1 MVTYKL
7 YTNDKEQTIQFPTSY
22 HDLTYGQFLRLRT
35 EYKGSDLGHLLD
47 ILTGIPRPVWMN
59 LPIAEAS
66 KIIQGL
72 QWIITGAFKWDELP
86 VPAQIT
92 YAGKA
97 YNIPKDLGLE
107 TFGQK
112 IVLEAR
118 LDAAL
123 KAPFYKPTK
132 PEDFKNLLTN
142 TVSAQLAAS
151 IPYIVA
157 VYMQPRVTGKPFDE
171 TEVAAFE
178 LEILNCRAVEVYP
191 IGNFFI
197 RSLLGSL
204 MRGLTPSRPQA
215 PKVKRGNSKRKPALK
230 KSKTKRGTS

>member
-7 YTNDKEQTIQFPTSY
+7 YVNDKEETIQFPTSY
-22 HDLTYGQFLRLRT
+22 SDLTYAQFLRLRT
-35 EYKGSDLGHLLD
+35 EYKGADLGHLLD
-47 ILTGIPRPVWMN
+47 ILTGIPRSIWMN
-59 LPIAEAS
+59 LPIAEAN
-66 KIIQGL
+66 KVTQFL
-72 QWIITGAFKWDELP
+72 QWIVTGSIKWDKLP
-86 VPAQIT
+86 LPSQIT
-92 YAGKA
+92 YAGKV
-97 YNIPKDLGLE
+97 YDIPKDLGLE

-132 PEDFKNLLTN
+132 PEDFKTLVERNIQ
-142 TVSAQLAAS
+142 AQLCAS

-171 TEVAAFE
+171 TEVAAVE

-191 IGNFFI
+191 IGNFII

-204 MRGLTPSRPQA
+204 KRGTQHLRQQA
-215 PKVKRGNSKRKPALK
+215 PSQKRGNSKKGRASK
-230 KSKTKRGTS
+230 KSNRKRATS